1 MMAVAAGLGGGLLA
15 SAWAFEGLRWVGVAY
30 LAGLG
35 WRLLRQRRAPLAAD
49 EPTPA
54 SFQPRAATVMGRSS
68 TVAVTNPKGYLFFS
82 ALLPSFLDPHRPLLA
97 QQAVLAAVFMAI
109 DGAVLLA
116 YAGAGAAVWRRLG
129 GSSRWHW
136 IDRCSGLILLG
147 MAVMLAQWRG
157 PPH

>member
-1 MMAVAAGLGGGLLA
+1 MMAVAAGLGGVLLA

-35 WRLLRQRRAPLAAD
+35 WRLLRQRLAPMAAD
-49 EPTPA
+49 DPSPA
-54 SFQPRAATVMGRSS
+54 PFQPRAATVMGRSF
-68 TVAVTNPKGYLFFS
+68 TVAVTDPKGYLFFW
-82 ALLPSFLDPHRPLLA
+82 
-97 QQAVLAAVFMAI
+97 AVLAAVFMAI

-116 YAGAGAAVWRRLG
+116 YAGAGAAGWRRLG

-147 MAVMLAQWRG
+147 VAVMLALWRG